1 MVWYLIIDHIT
12 PNFEY
17 KIFMTSYTGFQ
28 LREKFCAGYMETK
41 VLLLSILSFFPCTW
55 QNRTHLKFY
64 ICPLLE
70 VMIKIF
76 FSLSFASYGAKSSG
90 HLKG

>member
-1 MVWYLIIDHIT
+1 MYMVWYLIIDHIT

-41 VLLLSILSFFPCTW
+41 VLLLSILSFF
-55 QNRTHLKFY
+55 
-64 ICPLLE
+64 
-70 VMIKIF
+70 
-76 FSLSFASYGAKSSG
+76 FSLHLAKSYTSEI
-90 HLKG
+90 LYLSTA